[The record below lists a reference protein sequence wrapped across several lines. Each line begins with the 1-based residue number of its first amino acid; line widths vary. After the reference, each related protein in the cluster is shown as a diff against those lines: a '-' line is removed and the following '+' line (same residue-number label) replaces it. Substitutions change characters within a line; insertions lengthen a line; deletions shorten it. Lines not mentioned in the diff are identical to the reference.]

1 MASWTPINSPKP
13 ANNMSS
19 TLKSAKKAQSVA
31 GGSPAAG
38 GGEKL
43 TERELL
49 ILSKAWGCMKTQP
62 EIDMPKL
69 AQELG
74 MTNVGSATNAW
85 GRIKKKLF
93 SGAMDSP
100 GGAGGGGG
108 GGRKRRAVS
117 AAAAD
122 DDDDD
127 DDNDRDDEPSPTKRA
142 KPASRPR
149 RKPGRKAKT
158 PAATA
163 ADENADDSE
172 DDDNAK
178 KEAKT
183 EDGYIKPEKKDDD
196 DEEDGAGDDGEGD
209 MAGTA

>member
-1 MASWTPINSPKP
+1 MTSWTPINSHKP

-19 TLKSAKKAQSVA
+19 TPKSAKKAQSVA
-31 GGSPAAG
+31 GGSPAVGG

-49 ILSKAWGCMKTQP
+49 ILSKAWACMKTQP

-93 SGAMDSP
+93 SGVIDSP
-100 GGAGGGGG
+100 SGGGGG
-108 GGRKRRAVS
+108 GGRKRKAA

-127 DDNDRDDEPSPTKRA
+127 DDRDDDPTPTKKA

-149 RKPGRKAKT
+149 RKPGRKPKA
-158 PAATA
+158 PAV
-163 ADENADDSE
+163 ADENADDSGGQ
-172 DDDNAK
+172 NAK
-178 KEAKT
+178 KEAKA
-183 EDGYIKPEKKDDD
+183 EEGYIKPENKDDN
-196 DEEDGAGDDGEGD
+196 DEGDGAGDDNDEGD